1 LQPDWVIAIVP
12 PPCSPKNEDLEPI
25 DVLPV
30 MSRWVRGTLV
40 GISLGLT
47 GLFAVA
53 AILNPYRSD
62 GSARRMETHMQLGLP
77 ECTFKQ
83 VTGLPCPS
91 CGMTTSFALTI
102 RGDLSDAVR
111 ANSVG
116 VMLALTLLAAIPWCI
131 ASVLCR
137 RTLFVQSAEQAPMVI
152 VIGLLSLMLV
162 RWAVLVGLK
171 LWFKSDAWF

>member
-12 PPCSPKNEDLEPI
+12 PPFSQDDADVEPL

-30 MSRWVRGTLV
+30 MNRWVRGTLL
-40 GISLGLT
+40 GIALGLT
-47 GLFAVA
+47 VLFAVA
-53 AILNPYRSD
+53 AYLNPYRSD

-77 ECTFKQ
+77 ECTFKH

-91 CGMTTSFALTI
+91 CGMTTSFALTM

-116 VMLALTLLAAIPWCI
+116 VVLALTLLAAIPWCI
-131 ASVLCR
+131 ASVLFR
-137 RTLFVQSAEQAPMVI
+137 RTLFVQSAERALMVF

-162 RWAVLVGLK
+162 RWAVIVGLK
-171 LWFKSDAWF
+171 VWFKSDAWF

>member
-1 LQPDWVIAIVP
+1 MAIVP
-12 PPCSPKNEDLEPI
+12 PPLRHKDEEFEPL

-40 GISLGLT
+40 GIALGLT
-47 GLFAVA
+47 ALFVVA
-53 AILNPYRSD
+53 AYLNPYQSD

-77 ECTFKQ
+77 ECTFKR

-91 CGMTTSFALTI
+91 CGMTTSFALTM
-102 RGDLSDAVR
+102 RGDLADAIR

-131 ASVLCR
+131 ASALCR
-137 RTLFVQSAEQAPMVI
+137 RTLFVQSAERALMMFV
-152 VIGLLSLMLV
+152 VGLLSLMLL
-162 RWAVLVGLK
+162 RWVVIVGLK
-171 LWFKSDAWF
+171 VWFKSDAWF